1 MKRIAY
7 FLLIAVVLVGCKS
20 SKRLTA
26 TKVPEVTASEAAIP
40 SYLASRLQLTIPGK
54 GGSMARIEVTPTEVL
69 FVDRMNK
76 RFVRATKNELK
87 EILSKNVEFSQLEKL
102 LTDASKPG
110 GKTELSGKDLGIPK
124 LEKAKVQLYD
134 FSTKELSITPTEVTS
149 RYRQVSLEEL
159 MKMLVA
165 LL

>member
-54 GGSMARIEVTPTEVL
+54 GGSMSVGGTMKIG
-69 FVDRMNK
+69 
-76 RFVRATKNELK
+76 RAH
-87 EILSKNVEFSQLEKL
+87 V
-102 LTDASKPG
+102 
-110 GKTELSGKDLGIPK
+110 
-124 LEKAKVQLYD
+124 
-134 FSTKELSITPTEVTS
+134 
-149 RYRQVSLEEL
+149 
-159 MKMLVA
+159 
-165 LL
+165 